1 VTYRE
6 PARTTTRRIRIRRI
20 RVAGLLVVIA
30 AIAAGLGYRSLASS
44 SSTAASPIDVLRS
57 EHRGALGEALP
68 STVWPAH
75 GQAAVQIGQ
84 SQVQAGPNQH
94 AAAIAS
100 VAKVM
105 TAYLVLRDHP
115 LRPGQDGP
123 TITLTDADVADTDR
137 RRRRQESVVSIA
149 AGEQLTERQ
158 ALQALL
164 LPSANNIAAVLA
176 RWDAGSADRFV
187 ARMNA
192 TGRSLGMT
200 HTRYTDPSGYDDA
213 TVSTAADQVR
223 IVDRAMR
230 LPVFASIVATP
241 SATLPVAGTVHNT
254 NTLLGHN
261 GFVGVKTGST
271 AAAGGCFAFRAIR
284 WIDGKRTKIT
294 GVVLGQP
301 GHNQIAAGLAAADAM
316 VDRIASQRLSPEWPA
331 QRPAEPGAPG
341 DRGRG
346 TGRLAER
353 GITTG
358 ATRGFVECETPE
370 QICLAN
376 ELERSLRE
384 EARRCGRYGQ
394 RVLDGLLGGE
404 TSSKIAVAAG
414 VSITTVSRTM
424 RRLRDTVVELG
435 YRKPA

>member
-1 VTYRE
+1 MSSAYRKPHTCWQHHAALNGGMTYSE

-30 AIAAGLGYRSLASS
+30 GIAALGYHLLASS
-44 SSTAASPIDVLRS
+44 FSTAASSTDAFRG
-57 EHRGALGEALP
+57 EHRGALGKVP
-68 STVWPAH
+68 SAVWPAY
-75 GQAAVQIGQ
+75 GQAAFIQTGQ

-115 LRPGQDGP
+115 LRLGQDGP

-137 RRRRQESVVSIA
+137 RRGQGESVVPIA

-158 ALQALL
+158 ALLALL

-176 RWDAGSADRFV
+176 RWDAGSEGRFV

-192 TGRSLGMT
+192 TARSLGMT

-223 IVDRAMR
+223 LVDRAMR

-284 WIDGKRTKIT
+284 WIDGKRTTIT

-301 GHNQIAAGLAAADAM
+301 GLAAAFAAADAM
-316 VDRIASQRLSPEWPA
+316 VDRITGHRAAPDPQQPTPVPGTPPRMHARQR
-331 QRPAEPGAPG
+331 
-341 DRGRG
+341 
-346 TGRLAER
+346 TGVDV
-353 GITTG
+353 IS
-358 ATRGFVECETPE
+358 TRGE
-370 QICLAN
+370 
-376 ELERSLRE
+376 
-384 EARRCGRYGQ
+384 
-394 RVLDGLLGGE
+394 
-404 TSSKIAVAAG
+404 
-414 VSITTVSRTM
+414 
-424 RRLRDTVVELG
+424 
-435 YRKPA
+435 KP

>member
-1 VTYRE
+1 MTYSK
-6 PARTTTRRIRIRRI
+6 PARTTTRRRPTRTTTRRIRIQRI

-30 AIAAGLGYRSLASS
+30 AIAVLGYQSLASS
-44 SSTAASPIDVLRS
+44 SSTAASPIDVLRG
-57 EHRGALGEALP
+57 EHRSALGEALP
-68 STVWPAH
+68 GTVWPAH

-84 SQVQAGPNQH
+84 SQLQAGPNQH

-105 TAYLVLRDHP
+105 TAYLVVRDHP

-137 RRRRQESVVSIA
+137 RRRQDESVVSIA
-149 AGEQLTERQ
+149 GGEQLTELQ

-164 LPSANNIAAVLA
+164 VPSGNNIAAVLA
-176 RWDAGSADRFV
+176 RWDAGSTDRFV

-192 TGRSLGMT
+192 TARSLGMT

-223 IVDRAMR
+223 LVDRAIR

-241 SATLPVAGTVHNT
+241 SATLPVAGTVHNS

-284 WIDGKRTKIT
+284 WIDGKRTTIT

-301 GHNQIAAGLAAADAM
+301 GHNQIVAGLAAADAM
-316 VDRIASQRLSPEWPA
+316 VDRIAGHRAVPDLQQRTLP
-331 QRPAEPGAPG
+331 PGTAP
-341 DRGRG
+341 
-346 TGRLAER
+346 
-353 GITTG
+353 
-358 ATRGFVECETPE
+358 
-370 QICLAN
+370 
-376 ELERSLRE
+376 RSH
-384 EARRCGRYGQ
+384 
-394 RVLDGLLGGE
+394 
-404 TSSKIAVAAG
+404 
-414 VSITTVSRTM
+414 
-424 RRLRDTVVELG
+424 
-435 YRKPA
+435 

>member
-1 VTYRE
+1 LNGGMTYHA
-6 PARTTTRRIRIRRI
+6 PARTTIRRIRVRRI

-30 AIAAGLGYRSLASS
+30 AIAAYLGHQLAASS

-57 EHRGALGEALP
+57 EHRGALGDALP

-75 GQAAVQIGQ
+75 GQAAFVQTGQ
-84 SQVQAGPNQH
+84 SQIRASPNQH

-137 RRRRQESVVSIA
+137 RRRQQESVVPVA

-176 RWDAGSADRFV
+176 RWDAGSTDRFV

-192 TGRSLGMT
+192 TARLLGMT

-213 TVSTAADQVR
+213 TVSTAVDQVR
-223 IVDRAMR
+223 IVDLAMR
-230 LPVFASIVATP
+230 LPVFASIVYTT

-254 NTLLGHN
+254 NTLLGHD
-261 GFVGVKTGST
+261 GFVGVKTGSDD
-271 AAAGGCFAFRAIR
+271 AAGGCFAFRVVR
-284 WIDGKRTKIT
+284 WIDGKRTTIT

-301 GHNQIAAGLAAADAM
+301 GHDQIAAGLATADAM
-316 VDRIASQRLSPEWPA
+316 ADRIAGHPAMPDLRQRTLPPGTAPRSHRSRLPA
-331 QRPAEPGAPG
+331 QVRRPYAGSAEV
-341 DRGRG
+341 R
-346 TGRLAER
+346 
-353 GITTG
+353 
-358 ATRGFVECETPE
+358 
-370 QICLAN
+370 
-376 ELERSLRE
+376 
-384 EARRCGRYGQ
+384 
-394 RVLDGLLGGE
+394 
-404 TSSKIAVAAG
+404 
-414 VSITTVSRTM
+414 
-424 RRLRDTVVELG
+424 
-435 YRKPA
+435 

>member
-1 VTYRE
+1 MSSAYRKPHTCWQHHAALNGGVTYRE
-6 PARTTTRRIRIRRI
+6 PARPATRPIRIRWI
-20 RVAGLLVVIA
+20 RVAGLLVVVA
-30 AIAAGLGYRSLASS
+30 AIAALGHQLLASL
-44 SSTAASPIDVLRS
+44 SSTAESPVDVPRG
-57 EHRGALGEALP
+57 EHRGVPGEAPP
-68 STVWPAH
+68 STVWPAY
-75 GQAAVQIGQ
+75 GQAAVQVGQ

-94 AAAIAS
+94 AAPIAS

-115 LRPGQDGP
+115 LALGQDGP

-137 RRRRQESVVSIA
+137 RLRQQESVVPIA
-149 AGEQLTERQ
+149 AGEPLTERQ

-192 TGRSLGMT
+192 TARSLGMT

-223 IVDRAMR
+223 IVDQAIR

-254 NTLLGHN
+254 NRLLGHD
-261 GFVGVKTGST
+261 GFVGIKTGST

-284 WIDGKRTKIT
+284 WIDGKRTTIT

-301 GHNQIAAGLAAADAM
+301 GDDQIAAGLAAADAM
-316 VDRIASQRLSPEWPA
+316 VDRIAGRSRRQVRAMPDLRE
-331 QRPAEPGAPG
+331 RTLAPG
-341 DRGRG
+341 
-346 TGRLAER
+346 TA
-353 GITTG
+353 
-358 ATRGFVECETPE
+358 P
-370 QICLAN
+370 
-376 ELERSLRE
+376 RS
-384 EARRCGRYGQ
+384 
-394 RVLDGLLGGE
+394 
-404 TSSKIAVAAG
+404 
-414 VSITTVSRTM
+414 
-424 RRLRDTVVELG
+424 
-435 YRKPA
+435 